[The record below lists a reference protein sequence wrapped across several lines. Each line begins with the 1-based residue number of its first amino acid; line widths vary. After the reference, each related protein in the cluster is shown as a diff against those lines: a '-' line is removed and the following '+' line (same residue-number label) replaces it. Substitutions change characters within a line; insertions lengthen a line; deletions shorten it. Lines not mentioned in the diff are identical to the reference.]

1 MKITINKNLR
11 KVLSIVI
18 CFALIIAYVPMLS
31 LSAFATEG
39 ISYIDANGNERVYT
53 GEYTE
58 ITAESKTLESGWY
71 IVNKNITMEAP
82 ANYSSN
88 LIVSGDVHL
97 ILCDGST
104 LTLNSKFEV
113 GTGNSLTIYG
123 QTDSTGTLN
132 ANTGIGA
139 VRTGTIIINGGIINA
154 TGPSGPMNSTGG
166 TGSAGIGA
174 VYKATYNNSTVQDY
188 GYAGTIVINGG
199 TVIATGGGGAAG
211 IGMSAT
217 SRYTSGAT
225 VTINGG
231 TVVATGNKSGAG
243 IGGGTYNGAMTI
255 TITGGSVSAKG
266 GENAP
271 GIGSGSNGD
280 ACSVVISGGNVK
292 AYSVTQRL
300 TIGNGSWAEGNP
312 TLKNADGENI
322 SLKTLDFGTDNH
334 VLTRLVGLPSDYEVY
349 GEKTID
355 GKYYLYLPADVELGN
370 AYLGDVFYELIDG
383 AYVHNHVIKN
393 GICVC
398 GEYTPATETN
408 DKYDVDGD
416 GYTDQVYE
424 IANAGQL
431 YWFAKLING
440 TLEDVQKNE
449 RANAVLT
456 DDIVVNRNVLNDDFS
471 LNGDGSNFRKW
482 IMMDSFRGVFDGD
495 GHKISGLYINDFNGE
510 NAGFFRGLYGTVKNL
525 AIVDT
530 YFQATSGKYGYAGGI
545 ATNADY
551 QTIIDNCF
559 VEANISTGGYY
570 AGGFVSNGFNGNGKV
585 ATITNSVFVGLA
597 DSCSNEYP
605 FIYNGFG
612 TVINCYYDNSL
623 FTKSGVYGIPTT
635 PEKFASGEVTYLLN
649 SSSPDGVWKQTVGED
664 AYPNFTGEKVYYG
677 YSCKA
682 QEYVGYANEKAYPT
696 QPHYDENG
704 YCSICKTYQPA
715 ELNAD
720 GYHEIYNVGQLY
732 WFAETVNSFNNQGD
746 EIYNAILMNDI
757 VINENLVDEDGN
769 LTEDTANLRR
779 WTPISD
785 GTHTFYNGVFNGNYH
800 TISGVYI
807 DNPNLSYSALFS
819 KLQNG
824 VIKNLGITDSY
835 INGERSSAFAA
846 LSSGLI
852 EDCFVTDTI
861 IKGQYADSF
870 VVGYSGTQDD
880 YDYPCMV
887 RKTYSTATVYEN
899 ETQVQAAYLSD
910 RISENSYYL
919 NDTDNEAGGKTAEQ
933 FASGEVAYLLGSP
946 WGQEIEKDSLP
957 VWNGKTVYLGY
968 DCGGTD
974 EYYSNTEL
982 LGENDN
988 NHIHGEWGYCYEDGK
1003 HERYICTREGCPQY
1017 MVVETEDCYG
1027 GTATCQSVASCSVCH
1042 YYYGD
1047 YDYNNHTSNKTYM
1060 TQGEENGHQIFHECC
1075 DTLVDTVAHTYEGYD
1090 FDNTY
1095 HWNACDCGYV
1105 NETVKESHTF
1115 DGNGFCT
1122 VCGGYESANV
1132 IFDEEYYSFVAEIEN
1147 AGQFFWYAKNY
1158 SENTL
1163 DGDGD
1168 GYGDNVGGVLVAD
1181 IDLNPGY
1188 TFNEDGSYSVDETA
1202 ENYSPVLREWKPIQG
1217 FQWVD
1222 FDGQNHTVKGLYIN
1236 TPDENNVGLFAIND
1250 YYTIK
1255 NIKLVNGF
1263 VYGGDN
1269 TAALVGY
1276 NSGSILN
1283 CHSDVSVKG
1292 SGTIGGIVGY
1302 HYGSEVSNCSNSGS
1316 VIIYGASSST
1326 GGIAG
1331 TAYGGVN
1338 NCFNTG
1344 YIKGGICVG
1353 GIAGNNNSLV
1363 SNCYNTGL
1371 ILSNFSDAYGISGYG
1386 TIENCYTLGV
1396 EDNSTHRKTKAQFE
1410 SGEVAYLLQSAQP
1423 VNEIYDEE
1431 TGEVIGTEQ
1440 SAVWFQT
1447 IGTDLAPT
1455 FDNTSLVVY
1464 KNLIDGCCEE
1474 NYVYEYSNIAKE
1486 PVIAHLYDN
1495 GFCVCGEYEPAVYN
1509 EINDAYEI
1517 ANAGH
1522 LYWFVEKV
1530 NSGEYTINGSLV
1542 ANITV
1547 NEAVFNKDGNLIE
1560 NTNELREWV
1569 PIGSS
1574 ENAYNGIFDGNGKI
1588 ISGLYANMGNIGLIS
1603 QVGESGIVRNV
1614 GIVASMIK
1622 GSSQVGGIAG
1632 VNNGI
1637 IEGCYFSGKV
1647 VATNQSVGGI
1657 VGENNGSVTNCYSL
1671 AYVQGVNMVGGLVG
1685 YNKQSSVSNC
1695 FHSGAIV
1702 GNTYVGALVGAA
1714 TYSSVTNCY
1723 YNSTKAFVTLEA
1735 IGRNNNSTIINAEA
1749 KSAEQFASGEVASLL
1764 QQGNTEQVW
1773 GQDNNQLG
1781 ATPILDKTGLYKV
1794 VTVSETGNYSVSNI
1808 GDINN
1813 DGAIDAIDYQA
1824 LVNKALAEDHKQIET
1839 ASYDDIIKYDL
1850 DGNGY
1855 LNVIDASFMERLL
1868 NGHVTVEVFA
1878 IGDYN
1883 MNGVAFEEADVLA
1896 MTQAMKNPEKMT
1908 TQQKYI
1914 CDLNADGIINEEDL
1928 VILNK

>member
-1 MKITINKNLR
+1 MRRTSTENLR
-11 KVLSIVI
+11 KALSIVL
-18 CFALIIAYVPMLS
+18 CFALVMAYVPMMS

-39 ISYIDANGNERVYT
+39 ISYIDANGNEKVYT

-58 ITAESKTLESGWY
+58 ITAESKILESGWY
-71 IVNKNITMEAP
+71 IVNKNITMEVP
-82 ANYSSN
+82 ADYSSN

-113 GTGNSLTIYG
+113 GTENSLTIYG
-123 QTDSTGTLN
+123 QTNSTGTLN
-132 ANTGIGA
+132 ANKGIGA

-174 VYKATYNNSTVQDY
+174 VYKATYNSSTVQDY

-199 TVIATGGGGAAG
+199 TVTATGGGGAAG
-211 IGMSAT
+211 IGMSAA

-231 TVVATGNKSGAG
+231 TVVAIGSDSGAG

-255 TITGGSVSAKG
+255 TITGGTVSAQG
-266 GENAP
+266 GKNSP
-271 GIGSGSNGD
+271 GIGCGSSGD
-280 ACSVVISGGNVK
+280 ACSVIISGGNIK
-292 AYSVTQRL
+292 AFSTSNKL
-300 TIGNGSWAEGNP
+300 TIGNGTWAEGKP

-322 SLKTLDFGTDNH
+322 SLKTLDFGTEQ
-334 VLTRLVGLPSDYEVY
+334 VALTKINGLPGYYDITGTES
-349 GEKTID
+349 ID
-355 GKYYLYLPADVELGN
+355 GKYYIYVTSNVELGN
-370 AYLGDVFYELIDG
+370 AYAGAILYELTENG
-383 AYVHNHVIKN
+383 YVHNHDFIN
-393 GICVC
+393 GFCVC
-398 GEYTPATETN
+398 GEYVPATETN
-408 DKYDVDGD
+408 DKYDVNGD

-431 YWFAKLING
+431 YWFAGLVNG
-440 TLEDVQKNE
+440 TLTDVQKNK

-456 DDIVVNRNVLNDDFS
+456 ADIVVNKNVLNDDYS
-471 LNGDGSNFRKW
+471 LNGDGSNFRVW
-482 IMMDSFRGVFDGD
+482 TPIGNNWGARFAGIIDGK
-495 GHKISGLYINDFNGE
+495 GHTISGLYINDE
-510 NAGFFRGLYGTVKNL
+510 SIEDVGLVGYLEGSVRN
-525 AIVDT
+525 IGVEDT
-530 YFQATSGKYGYAGGI
+530 YFFADRDVGAICGWSGDRAKIENCYAKASLGD
-545 ATNADY
+545 TW
-551 QTIIDNCF
+551 NC
-559 VEANISTGGYY
+559 V
-570 AGGFVSNGFNGNGKV
+570 GGFVGSSVMSDGRIVTIKNSYFSGTISEGKSFE
-585 ATITNSVFVGLA
+585 ATGRA
-597 DSCSNEYP
+597 K
-605 FIYNGFG
+605 
-612 TVINCYYDNSL
+612 VINCYYNSDL
-623 FTKSGVYGIPTT
+623 CSDKSQGIGKTT
-635 PEKFASGEVTYLLN
+635 EQFASGEVTYLLN

-677 YSCKA
+677 YSCKT
-682 QEYVGYANEKAYPT
+682 QEYVGYANEKAHPT
-696 QPHYDENG
+696 QSHYDENG

-732 WFAETVNSFNNQGD
+732 WFAEEVNSFNNSTD
-746 EIYNAILMNDI
+746 AVYNAILMNDI
-757 VINENLVDEDGN
+757 VINENLVDEDGK
-769 LTEDTANLRR
+769 LSEDTASLRQ
-779 WTPISD
+779 WMPISS

-807 DNPNLSYSALFS
+807 DNPNLSYSALFG

-824 VIKNLGITDSY
+824 VIKNLGVTDSY

-846 LSSGLI
+846 LSTGLI
-852 EDCFVTDTI
+852 ENCFVTDTI

-899 ETQVQAAYLSD
+899 GTQVQAAFLSD

-919 NDTDNEAGGKTAEQ
+919 HTSDNGAGGKTAEQ
-933 FASGEVAYLLGSP
+933 FTSGEVAYLLGSP
-946 WGQEIEKDSLP
+946 WGQELEKDLLP

-974 EYYSNTEL
+974 AYYSNTEL

-988 NHIHGEWGYCYEDGK
+988 NHIHGDWTSSDTYGVHK
-1003 HERYICTREGCPQY
+1003 RYICIREGCPQY
-1017 MVVETEDCYG
+1017 MVIETENCYG
-1027 GTATCQSVASCSVCH
+1027 GTATCEDIAICSACH
-1042 YYYGD
+1042 YFHGD
-1047 YDYNNHTSNKTYM
+1047 YDYENHTSNKTYV
-1060 TQGEENGHQIFHECC
+1060 TQGDENGHQLFHECC
-1075 DTLVDTVAHTYEGYD
+1075 DILISTTPHSFEGYG
-1090 FDNTY
+1090 FDTHH

-1158 SENTL
+1158 SEGTI

-1236 TPDENNVGLFAIND
+1236 TPDENNVGLFATND

-1263 VYGGDN
+1263 VYGGSD

-1276 NSGSILN
+1276 NTGSILN

-1302 HYGSEVSNCSNSGS
+1302 HYGSEISNCSNSGS

-1331 TAYGGVN
+1331 TANGNIN

-1371 ILSNFSDAYGISGYG
+1371 IISSFADAHGISGYG
-1386 TIENCYTLGV
+1386 TIENCYTLGA
-1396 EDNSTHRKTKAQFE
+1396 EDNGTYRKTKAQFE
-1410 SGEVAYLLQSAQP
+1410 SGEIAYLLQSAQP
-1423 VNEIYDEE
+1423 INDIYDEE
-1431 TGEVIGTEQ
+1431 TWEIIGTEQ
-1440 SAVWFQT
+1440 AAVWFQT

-1455 FDNTSLVVY
+1455 LDNTSLVIY
-1464 KNLIDGCCEE
+1464 KNLIGGCCEE
-1474 NYVYEYSNIAKE
+1474 NYVYSYSNTEKE
-1486 PVIAHLYDN
+1486 PVITHLYDNN

-1517 ANAGH
+1517 ANAGQ
-1522 LYWFVEKV
+1522 LYWFAEKV

-1542 ANITV
+1542 ADITV

-1647 VATNQSVGGI
+1647 VATNQSAGGI

-1671 AYVQGVNMVGGLVG
+1671 AYVQGANMVGGLVG

-1702 GNTYVGALVGAA
+1702 GNNYVGALVGTA

-1723 YNSTKAFVTLEA
+1723 YNSTKALVTLEA
-1735 IGRNNNSTIINAEA
+1735 IGRNNNSTILNAEA
-1749 KSAEQFASGEVASLL
+1749 KSAEQFASGEVVYLL

-1773 GQDNNQLG
+1773 GQDNNQPG

-1794 VTVSETGNYSVSNI
+1794 VTVSEAGNYSVSNI
-1808 GDINN
+1808 GDIDN
-1813 DGAIDAIDYQA
+1813 DGAIDAIDYQT
-1824 LVNKALAEDHKQIET
+1824 LVNKALAGDHEQIET
-1839 ASYDDIIKYDL
+1839 ASYNDIIKYDL

-1855 LNVIDASFMERLL
+1855 LNVIDASYMERLL
-1868 NGHVTVEVFA
+1868 NGHVAVEVFA
-1878 IGDYN
+1878 VGDYD